1 MEKYKSYS
9 YNLNLFGIDIF
20 TIVYDNIGGWVRIV
34 NYGVRWTKKPLFSI
48 RNGCRKSLKIKNL
61 YITLLEK

>member
-20 TIVYDNIGGWVRIV
+20 TIVYDNIGGWVRIF
-34 NYGVRWTKKPLFSI
+34 NYGVRWTKKTTILNKKWMSQ
-48 RNGCRKSLKIKNL
+48 KSKN
-61 YITLLEK
+61 